1 MFAKIKTIFMD
12 RNTLFYNLFDWQPF
26 KMGSSILLACTFNN
40 TDNYKTVY
48 IQKRKSVQKQNS
60 PRSDCSLKCKLLL
73 KVQSDQGL
81 YALFN
86 SSNNNA
92 NPPPPPPPP
101 TTHQWG
107 GDVDFGVNPISVKI
121 SSFIII
127 SWRIGTKFALIT
139 PRHKEN

>member
-1 MFAKIKTIFMD
+1 MD

-40 TDNYKTVY
+40 TDNYKTLY

-60 PRSDCSLKCKLLL
+60 PRSDCFLKCRLLL
-73 KVQSDQGL
+73 IVQTDQGL

-92 NPPPPPPPP
+92 NPPPPYPL
-101 TTHQWG
+101 TTHQRG
-107 GDVDFGVNPISVKI
+107 GDIDFGVNPISVI
-121 SSFIII
+121 LYSYELFG
-127 SWRIGTKFALIT
+127 RLVPNLHGYNTEARGRF
-139 PRHKEN
+139 N